1 MTNILRGSQVVLMDV
16 FGPAIFDSLFKIH
29 KTKCTPKDSEIN
41 QTTYFQFF
49 LKYLK
54 EQVQNF
60 HNGEKQWEL
69 SWVCH
74 FLSSLDLKSFLKAKK
89 SILWTF
95 LFQQDCYDSIV
106 SSIIKVNAGNNFKR
120 THLTVRVWVQLI
132 YC

>member
-60 HNGEKQWEL
+60 HNGEKQ
-69 SWVCH
+69 
-74 FLSSLDLKSFLKAKK
+74 
-89 SILWTF
+89 
-95 LFQQDCYDSIV
+95 
-106 SSIIKVNAGNNFKR
+106 
-120 THLTVRVWVQLI
+120 
-132 YC
+132 